1 MIYCPVHKIAENST
15 LDLSSIYNRF
25 GRVKACKCHKCKKT
39 YIDVCGLKTG
49 SLGRT
54 AKGFEVINLHKYYLF
69 PKVFHVLDESQL
81 NMLSKNI
88 TLISINE
95 FIQNKKIFNL
105 HSKLDPICNEYY
117 ITKTTYTLER
127 ELFTKLNIGIIDE
140 RKNDR
145 FPYEPIY
152 VKFPKKIFVLNENDL
167 VNLSDRRNFM
177 NVNGFLSKKKT
188 TTYRIPSKYDS
199 KLNRYYMSES
209 IYKKNEE
216 FLKNKKTTVLRDLDI
231 RCSNEENPYNFPGQL
246 YLLPDLD
253 LNNLANRRDLANV
266 YHFMDSEGIFYRV
279 QVKYDSLINR
289 FYISH
294 SSYNQQKDVLQIFGV
309 QVINSLHYDE
319 SSSMDKHNL
328 PTKIYLV
335 NKNVL
340 NKIEKDNKLIDISNF
355 TDTSYTYFKI
365 PLKYDENH
373 DMFFMTKE
381 LCNDYL
387 DILNFLGITISNN
400 KNTKKIVMDIYKIE
414 NEKLSLRVS
423 VIKDRLC
430 PICHNSLQKKSLSN
444 IYNLENINIKMLY
457 CKKCKQYY
465 ISKNDYDNNKGL
477 YLNNIKEINGL
488 DHVNV
493 KNLYDLNEYIYQP
506 VHNFTYG
513 IGKIAKIEGSAVYVE
528 FKGNVKVYHFPDCFK
543 TGLLSFE
550 NKSYQSAIMEMINNI
565 SKHYEK
571 RVNEVPLKNKTITVQ
586 RTSYTDMRR
595 ILGLVYKIQLIG
607 SSNNHA
613 TRIHPVEDVVVKL
626 AYKNPKSKT
635 FDIVNI
641 PMHYCSRCDK
651 YFDLKQSFLQTI
663 LKYNLDINYFAASF
677 ESETGQPIVFKQ
689 MDLREFSKL
698 KLFGYCVGANGLST
712 SARHELLD
720 FILKN
725 HLMTASEIKSQLQFN
740 IRFIGK
746 KAHMDDAVGDW
757 EKDIDYVNEYICTG
771 KIHWKY

>member
-1 MIYCPVHKIAENST
+1 M
-15 LDLSSIYNRF
+15 
-25 GRVKACKCHKCKKT
+25 
-39 YIDVCGLKTG
+39 
-49 SLGRT
+49 
-54 AKGFEVINLHKYYLF
+54 
-69 PKVFHVLDESQL
+69 
-81 NMLSKNI
+81 
-88 TLISINE
+88 ISINE
-95 FIQNKKIFNL
+95 FIHNKRIFNL
-105 HSKLDPICNEYY
+105 RSKLDPTCNEYY
-117 ITKTTYTLER
+117 ITKTTYNLER
-127 ELFTKLNIGIIDE
+127 RLFSKFNIEIIDE
-140 RKNDR
+140 RKNEG

-152 VKFPKKIFVLNENDL
+152 VKFPKKVFVLNENDL
-167 VNLSDRRNFM
+167 ADLSNRRNFM

-188 TTYRIPSKYDS
+188 TTYKIPSKYDIQVD
-199 KLNRYYMSES
+199 RYYMSES

-216 FLKNKKTTVLRDLDI
+216 FLKNKKITVLRDLDI
-231 RCSNEENPYNFPGQL
+231 RCSNEENSYNFPGQL

-253 LNNLANRRDLANV
+253 LNNLANRRDFANV

-309 QVINSLHYDE
+309 QVINCLHYGE
-319 SSSMDKHNL
+319 SSSMDKHIL
-328 PTKIYLV
+328 PTKIYLI

-340 NKIEKDNKLIDISNF
+340 NKIEMDNKLIDISNF
-355 TDTSYTYFKI
+355 IDTGYTYFKI

-373 DMFFMTKE
+373 DIYFMIKE

-387 DILNFLGITISNN
+387 DIINSLGITISSN
-400 KNTKKIVMDIYKIE
+400 KNMKKMVMDIYKIE
-414 NEKLSLRVS
+414 NEKLPIRVS
-423 VIKDRLC
+423 VINDRLC
-430 PICHNSLQKKSLSN
+430 PICHNSLPKKSLSN
-444 IYNLENINIKMLY
+444 VYNLETVYIKVFY
-457 CKKCKQYY
+457 CKNCNQYY
-465 ISKNDYDNNKGL
+465 ISKNDYDKNKEL

-493 KNLYDLNEYIYQP
+493 KNIYDLNEYIYQP

-513 IGKIAKIEGSAVYVE
+513 IGKIAKIEGSTVYVE
-528 FKGNVKVYHFPDCFK
+528 FKGNVKMYHFPDCFK
-543 TGLLSFE
+543 TGLLSFL
-550 NKSYQSAIMEMINNI
+550 NKSYQSAIMEMIDKI
-565 SKHYEK
+565 SKQYEK
-571 RVNEVPLKNKTITVQ
+571 RVYEIPLKNKTITVQ
-586 RTSYTDMRR
+586 RTSYIDVRR
-595 ILGLVYKIQLIG
+595 IPGLVYKIQLIE

-613 TRIHPVEDVVVKL
+613 TRIHLVEDVVVKL

-635 FDIVNI
+635 FDIVSI

-651 YFDLKQSFLQTI
+651 YFDMKQSFLQT
-663 LKYNLDINYFAASF
+663 LQKYNLDINYFAASF
-677 ESETGQPIVFKQ
+677 ESETGHPIVFKQ

-698 KLFGYCVGANGLST
+698 KLFGYSVGANGLST
-712 SARHELLD
+712 GARQELLD

-757 EKDIDYVNEYICTG
+757 EMDIDYINEYISSG